1 MSELVVLWPSGTE
14 IVPQLVPQL
23 VPKPYMC
30 IELSPSFVHFFLAF
44 ISLLLAF
51 GLAFSVLFPDE
62 ESFAETPFLTSPI
75 KVL

>member
-1 MSELVVLWPSGTE
+1 MSFLVYPSTVVVPEVVLK
-14 IVPQLVPQL
+14 L
-23 VPKPYMC
+23 VPKSLVS
-30 IELSPSFVHFFLAF
+30 IGSPSFVHFFLAF